1 MATYN
6 TGFLD
11 TGPEPSELLKAL
23 MSLGN
28 RQNRDPYTG
37 EEAALRTASSL
48 VDAVTQ
54 KKIFDDEQKR
64 AKTARTAD
72 MAALRAYSGG
82 QAALPEQYIERG
94 TADPLEKY
102 LAPINLDPQVFG
114 TNAPAID
121 NYSQNVI
128 PQAPTVVSA
137 LTNMGAT
144 SADLGGRPAVIP
156 QSLTAQDLMGATNV
170 MPETPQN
177 VIPQAPTAD
186 QLMGD
191 PMGMALGG
199 EPLPQELTSQQA
211 MQQAMQQQMVEG
223 VGQGFDYN
231 PAQEAVKGFSQEALQ
246 LALQGNEISP
256 DMANNLVNMYSEQ
269 RRSDLLRG
277 GLTGTAKTR
286 SFDYLT
292 GIISNPNSTPDEV
305 LAAKIALKLE
315 APTENLE
322 MKDFGGILYWTDPNT
337 GEIIRAVS
345 REEQLDN
352 AKQVK
357 NAQAEG
363 TETGRGKI
371 QRQNKD
377 VENGMEVAAGLP
389 IIRRALQLMETMETG
404 GLASIGL
411 KARQFFGVEGADE
424 GELSANLG
432 VAVLSKLRSTFGAA
446 FTQEEGNRLIDLS
459 ASFTRSP
466 EANKALLKQGLL
478 IIEGAIRRGTEAAKE
493 LGDQYSINQFQRYND
508 GDYDLTDE
516 RLQSVFNPQPVNP
529 TQPDNDNGN
538 MDYWNPETKGFQK
551 TPYKPT
557 ER

>member
-128 PQAPTVVSA
+128 PQAPT
-137 LTNMGAT
+137 
-144 SADLGGRPAVIP
+144 
-156 QSLTAQDLMGATNV
+156 AQDLMGASNM

-177 VIPQAPTAD
+177 VMPQAPTAD

-231 PAQEAVKGFSQEALQ
+231 PAQEGIEGFSQEALQ
-246 LALQGNEISP
+246 LALQNGEISP
-256 DMANNLVNMYSEQ
+256 EMANNLVGMHTENRVRSSGAAYQPRPVGAPQFLTLEDGLEHQVVTMFDPRQAGNPDTMGFYQRDLGVSGNVGDRNMSGVLEG
-269 RRSDLLRG
+269 RG
-277 GLTGTAKTR
+277 KTASNQAIDQAKIIAR
-286 SFDYLT
+286 GT
-292 GIISNPNSTPDEV
+292 GIIARMD
-305 LAAKIALKLE
+305 
-315 APTENLE
+315 
-322 MKDFGGILYWTDPNT
+322 
-337 GEIIRAVS
+337 
-345 REEQLDN
+345 
-352 AKQVK
+352 KQV
-357 NAQAEG
+357 NDGLSLAEG
-363 TETGRGKI
+363 VPILRRGLSLLES
-371 QRQNKD
+371 
-377 VENGMEVAAGLP
+377 V
-389 IIRRALQLMETMETG
+389 ETG
-404 GLASIGL
+404 GFANAALQ
-411 KARQFFGVEGADE
+411 ARQYFGVEGADE

-432 VAVLSKLRSTFGAA
+432 IAVLSKLRQTFGAA
-446 FTQEEGNRLIDLS
+446 FTAKEGEELKGLS
-459 ASFTRSP
+459 ASFGRS
-466 EANKALLKQGLL
+466 AATNKQLLRQALVITQ
-478 IIEGAIRRGTEAAKE
+478 GAINRGKSAAKE
-493 LGDQYSINQFQRYND
+493 LGDEWVLNQFA
-508 GDYDLTDE
+508 DYEKGTYDITDE
-516 RLQSVFNPQPVNP
+516 NLAGIFNPQLKNEDPPQNDSLEDDIRFTMKKHNMTREEVLKKL
-529 TQPDNDNGN
+529 NDNV
-538 MDYWNPETKGFQK
+538 
-551 TPYKPT
+551 
-557 ER
+557 